1 MRKLQDLL
9 TGVELGDLP
18 PIWTTHDLETFSRG
32 KRLWEYQQN
41 ALQNAVKL
49 LHRYYA
55 DEGRT
60 TAARKADLHHWY
72 AAHNIPLAPV
82 VAGKAAQAR
91 LLADYFPLDRGQL
104 AYEHLI
110 NRIGFWMA
118 TGSGKTLVIV
128 KIIELLRTLMERG
141 LIPVRDVL
149 LLAHRDDL
157 LQQFRAHVEEFNAGG
172 SNVYIRVRDLREFA
186 EVKRDFPS
194 LLSGQEMTI
203 YAYRSDNLSDEQK
216 ERIVDFRNYE
226 NGGQW
231 YVLLDEAHKGD
242 KDDSK
247 RQHIYSILSR
257 EGFLFNF
264 SATFTDDRDILTTAY
279 EFNLA
284 SFIKSGYGKHI
295 TLLRQENRGFGKD
308 EDYTGEEK
316 QRVVLQS
323 LLMLA
328 FVAYMRQRLVEEAQ
342 DDLYHRP
349 LLVALVNSV
358 NTEDADLKLF
368 FAQLDLIARGRIGP
382 HTFEL
387 AKQALL
393 AELYAAPELL
403 YENQSFEADN
413 FFNFRSLSLRDVL
426 RLVFNAETHGEI
438 EVLTRPSDDKELAFK
453 LKSADAP
460 FALVRIGNTAE
471 WLKRF
476 LVGYEIVQ
484 GFEDETF
491 FERINRDDSTINL
504 LMGSRSFYEG
514 WDSNRPNVLTYI
526 NIGTASDAKKFIL
539 QSVGRGVRIEPLPG
553 KRRRMLNLVDSNAV
567 AKGTYERV
575 QEFLPVVESLFIFGT
590 NRAALETVLMELK
603 QVQEKAEGKELALT
617 VNPLAEG
624 RTLLIPLYRP
634 ADQPLIAE
642 RKPSKFDLPEEEQAA
657 LKGYIDYLGDD
668 RLLLAHHGLEP
679 RRIGYI
685 RRSMAEPGVYFNT
698 TTGRR
703 YGDFGVL
710 LSSLGTHFD
719 RCPMEPDGFKKLE
732 DEINHFRRIRVE
744 LENVEELRRKI
755 EAVLAYKDP
764 EEREKVL
771 REQYQQGILDLDGL
785 MSGIKQAVKVSAEET
800 FAPPYR
806 SPLRIKNVAAHYYL
820 PMLVSDDEKIDYI
833 NHVIKVPSEVHFVKE
848 LEAYLQQPDNLFRR
862 FDWWMFSRTVERVDR
877 VTIPYYD
884 PGENRIRDF
893 HPDFI
898 FWLMRGQS
906 GYGTPDYTILFVDPK
921 GMSQSAY
928 QYKIDGYHRLFL
940 DERTGQPR
948 AIRYNGMQVR
958 VALAMYANDANLAPA
973 KYSEYW
979 HDDPRT
985 ILERVL
991 AMSTQV

>member
-9 TGVELGDLP
+9 AGVELGDLP
-18 PIWTTHDLETFSRG
+18 PVWTTHDLATFSRD

-55 DEGRT
+55 DEERT
-60 TAARKADLHHWY
+60 TAERKADLHDWY

-82 VAGKAAQAR
+82 VAGKVAQAR
-91 LLADYFPLDRGQL
+91 LLADYFPLEGGRL
-104 AYEHLI
+104 VYEHLI
-110 NRIGFWMA
+110 NRMGFWMA

-157 LQQFRAHVEEFNAGG
+157 LQQFRAHVEEFNAG

-247 RQHIYSILSR
+247 RQHIYNILSR

-284 SFIKSGYGKHI
+284 SFISRGYGKHI

-328 FVAYMRQRLVEEAQ
+328 FVAYMRRRLVEEAQ

-368 FAQLDLIARGRIGP
+368 FAQLDLIARGRISPG
-382 HTFEL
+382 TFEL
-387 AKQALL
+387 AQQELFKELL
-393 AELYAAPELL
+393 AGPEWL
-403 YENQSFEADN
+403 FEGQHLKAGD
-413 FFNFRSLSLRDVL
+413 FFDFLALKLRDVL
-426 RLVFNAETHGEI
+426 RLVFNADSHGEI

-514 WDSNRPNVLTYI
+514 WDSNRPNVITYI

-553 KRRRMLNLVDSNAV
+553 QRRRMLNLRGKAISEQ
-567 AKGTYERV
+567 TY
-575 QEFLPVVESLFIFGT
+575 QLSQPFLPVVESLFIFGT

-603 QVQEKAEGKELALT
+603 QVQDKAEGTELALA

-624 RTLLIPLYRP
+624 RTLLIPVYRLT
-634 ADQPLIAE
+634 DRPLIAE
-642 RKPSKFDLPEEEQAA
+642 RKPRKFELPEEERAA

-668 RLLLAHHGLEP
+668 RLLLAHHGLPP

-685 RRSMAEPGVYFNT
+685 QRSMAEPGVYFNT
-698 TTGRR
+698 TTGHR
-703 YGDFGVL
+703 YGNFGVL
-710 LSSLGTHFD
+710 LSRLGSYFD
-719 RCPMEPDGFKKLE
+719 LCPMEPDGFKTLE

-764 EEREKVL
+764 EERERVL

-800 FAPPYR
+800 FAPNYR
-806 SPLRIKNVAAHYYL
+806 PPLHIKNVAAHYYL

-833 NHVIKVPSEVHFVKE
+833 NHVIKVPSEVHFVE
-848 LEAYLQQPDNLFRR
+848 QLEGYLRQPDNLFRR

-884 PGENRIRDF
+884 PGQNRIRDF

-898 FWLMRGQS
+898 FWFMRGQR

-921 GMSQSAY
+921 GMSQTAY
-928 QYKIDGYHRLFL
+928 QYKIDGYHGLFV
-940 DERTGQPR
+940 DDRTGQPR
-948 AIRYNGMQVR
+948 AIRHNGMQVR
-958 VALAMYANDANLAPA
+958 VALAMHTSDANQAPA
-973 KYSEYW
+973 KYGEYW
-979 HDDPRT
+979 YDHPQT

-991 AMSTQV
+991 TMSTEV